1 MAFTETQK
9 VNIRF
14 YLGYPDIY
22 RQSNP
27 RLENAIE
34 IMGTRPETQL
44 KVEVLL
50 AKLDA
55 IYGVNP
61 GDPSQIDKALLY
73 AGYTESESAD
83 DRVVFG
89 DSSAQ
94 GSSSSAVL
102 NTLNDYGRQ
111 LVGALSSWCGV
122 PIASNVFGRVGY
134 IGDQWST
141 WSKQSHGSTFLMGM

>member
-14 YLGYPDIY
+14 FLGYPDIY
-22 RQSNP
+22 RQINP
-27 RLENAIE
+27 RLENAIT

-44 KVEVLL
+44 KVEVILS
-50 AKLDA
+50 KLEV

-61 GDPSQIDKALLY
+61 GDPSQIDNALSKAGLK
-73 AGYTESESAD
+73 EVESAD

-94 GSSSSAVL
+94 GSSSSAIL

-122 PIASNVFGRVGY
+122 PIASNVFGKAGY
-134 IGDQWST
+134 IGDVWST
-141 WSKQSHGSTFLMGM
+141 WSNHSHGPFMMGM